1 MIGLEELIVY
11 ILGVGLVL
19 FIALTVETKKL
30 YRMLIYFM
38 LANLCLL
45 GILGLFGLWIIGS
58 LVVLVN
64 IGVIVIFLFLMMII
78 GERLEEK

>member
-64 IGVIVIFLFLMMII
+64 IGVIVIFLFLTMII